1 MQQPKKCLGKD
12 IWSLMEA
19 TGKMVPGAPLSPHTM
34 HIRKHGT
41 QAPLCGGG
49 GGWGNVSQNQC
60 TGKIYGSLIA
70 VHSEHGRIYSQEG
83 WIKM

>member
-1 MQQPKKCLGKD
+1 MTLLNPDGCHIEDGD
-12 IWSLMEA
+12 RSA
-19 TGKMVPGAPLSPHTM
+19 TAPHTM